1 MNCDSRKRK
10 YFALL
15 IIADLSTEDEN
26 GDIPSRRNRVNWVR
40 PWMAR
45 REERGVFHQLVREL
59 AVEDVGRYRDFFRV
73 NSEQFEFLFNA
84 VSHTI
89 SKQDTK
95 LRSSIK
101 PAERLAVT
109 LRYLATGETFK
120 SLEYSFRI
128 SRTMISSIVIEC
140 CEAIFEILGE
150 TYLKTP
156 NSEEEWL
163 SLARTFENRWNF
175 PNGIGAIDGKRI
187 LIQQPFN
194 AGSHYFDYKGNNS
207 IILLAIFGPKYE
219 CLWADVGTNG
229 RAPDGGIWQRSS
241 MKKLLSS
248 DDNPLCL
255 PPAKS
260 LPGRVKPI
268 PYLLSGDDAFPLTV
282 YLMKPYPRSHLTNE
296 ERVFNYRLSRMR
308 RISEN
313 GFGILANMWRVLRAP
328 ITLQP
333 KKVVKMT
340 LAILVLHNFLR

>member
-1 MNCDSRKRK
+1 M
-10 YFALL
+10 
-15 IIADLSTEDEN
+15 
-26 GDIPSRRNRVNWVR
+26 
-40 PWMAR
+40 
-45 REERGVFHQLVREL
+45 
-59 AVEDVGRYRDFFRV
+59 
-73 NSEQFEFLFNA
+73 
-84 VSHTI
+84 
-89 SKQDTK
+89 
-95 LRSSIK
+95 
-101 PAERLAVT
+101 
-109 LRYLATGETFK
+109 
-120 SLEYSFRI
+120 
-128 SRTMISSIVIEC
+128 
-140 CEAIFEILGE
+140 
-150 TYLKTP
+150 KTP

-207 IILLAIFGPKYE
+207 IVLLAIFGPKYE
-219 CLWADVGTNG
+219 CLWADVGKNG

-255 PPAKS
+255 PPAKP
-260 LPGRVKPI
+260 LPGRVKPT
-268 PYLLSGDDAFPLTV
+268 PYLLTGDDAFHLTV
-282 YLMKPYPRSHLTNE
+282 YLMKPYPRSNLANE
-296 ERVFNYRLSRMR
+296 ERVFNCRLSRMR

-340 LAILVLHNFLR
+340 LAILVLHNFSR